1 MTPRDRLLKQ
11 FRDLVGVR
19 LDRINRAIVE
29 LEAGGNVET
38 GRKALRELH
47 GLKGE
52 ARMMG
57 FDSINVLV
65 HEMEELVKS
74 SETALYALSHDSA
87 DALLKFLAPRGRPA
101 HPRPGQRTQHGS
113 YQSLPRRMRLP
124 AASPPRCPASPC
136 LG

>member
-19 LDRINRAIVE
+19 LERINRAIVE
-29 LEAGGNVET
+29 LESGGNVET

-74 SETALYALSHDSA
+74 SEPVQYQLSHDSA
-87 DALLKFLAPRGRPA
+87 DALLKSADAVTILSGLVASDDAPEVEKLVAWLEDTWGMISRTLA
-101 HPRPGQRTQHGS
+101 
-113 YQSLPRRMRLP
+113 
-124 AASPPRCPASPC
+124 
-136 LG
+136 